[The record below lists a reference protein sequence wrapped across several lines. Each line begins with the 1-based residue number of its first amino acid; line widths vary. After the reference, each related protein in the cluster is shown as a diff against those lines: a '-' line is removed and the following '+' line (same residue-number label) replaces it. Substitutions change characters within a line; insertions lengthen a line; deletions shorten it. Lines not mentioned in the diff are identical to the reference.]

1 MAATEAS
8 KKATAQHTT
17 DDADTAAGPA
27 SASRTVAKK
36 TAKKAVKKAAKKT
49 VAKKAAKKTAKKATT
64 AAPKKAVKKTA
75 KKANQPAN
83 SSIEAADVTDAP
95 ASNGGAATDAPAK
108 KTAKKATKKTTSG
121 TGTKAT
127 KKTAKKAAK
136 KTTAKSAASEDT
148 NATAVVRKAKG
159 LVDGADGDDVDN
171 DVLDPDL
178 QDDTLDDDLD
188 APIEDDSDDEYTDL
202 PADEDDEDT
211 DDSDD
216 EEDDGSS
223 VWDEDESAALR
234 QARKDAE
241 LTASADSVRAY
252 LKQIG
257 KVALL
262 DAEQEVSLAKRIEA
276 GLYATY
282 RMELME
288 DPETPTK
295 ERLSP
300 AMKRDLRA
308 IARDGRKAK
317 NHLLE
322 ANLRLVVSLAKRYT
336 GRGMAFLDL
345 IQEGNL
351 GLIRA
356 VEKFDYT
363 KGYKFSTYA
372 TWWIRQAITR
382 AMADQARTIRIPVH
396 MVEVINK
403 LGRIQ
408 RELLQDLGRE
418 PTPLELAKE
427 MDITEDKVLEIQQY
441 AREPISLDQTI
452 GDEGDSQLGDFIE
465 DSEAVVAVDAVSF
478 TLLQDQLQDVLK
490 TLSEREAGVVR
501 LRFGLTDGMPRTLD
515 EIGQVYG
522 VTRER
527 IRQIESKTMSKLRHP
542 SRSQV
547 LRDYLE

>member
-1 MAATEAS
+1 MPNKTESMGNEIKSQIATLLLKGAENGSVTEDDVQGMLKDISVSEEQLNAVYGILREQGINVVS
-8 KKATAQHTT
+8 ADDDVVIGADDDDLSAGT
-17 DDADTAAGPA
+17 DD
-27 SASRTVAKK
+27 
-36 TAKKAVKKAAKKT
+36 
-49 VAKKAAKKTAKKATT
+49 
-64 AAPKKAVKKTA
+64 
-75 KKANQPAN
+75 
-83 SSIEAADVTDAP
+83 
-95 ASNGGAATDAPAK
+95 
-108 KTAKKATKKTTSG
+108 
-121 TGTKAT
+121 
-127 KKTAKKAAK
+127 
-136 KTTAKSAASEDT
+136 
-148 NATAVVRKAKG
+148 
-159 LVDGADGDDVDN
+159 
-171 DVLDPDL
+171 
-178 QDDTLDDDLD
+178 LDDDLD
-188 APIEDDSDDEYTDL
+188 
-202 PADEDDEDT
+202 DEDNEDH
-211 DDSDD
+211 DIR
-216 EEDDGSS
+216 
-223 VWDEDESAALR
+223 VAKRA
-234 QARKDAE
+234 DAE
-241 LTASADSVRAY
+241 MAAAKPKKKSRSRTSRSRSRTRGVDASTVMLTGDPVRMY
-252 LKQIG
+252 LKEIG
-257 KVALL
+257 KVDLL
-262 DAEQEVSLAKRIEA
+262 TAADEVDLAMKIEA
-276 GLYATY
+276 GLEASNKLEAAENGEI
-282 RMELME
+282 ELTRAEMR
-288 DPETPTK
+288 
-295 ERLSP
+295 RLT
-300 AMKRDLRA
+300 RVENVGLE
-308 IARDGRKAK
+308 AK
-317 NHLLE
+317 QALIS
-322 ANLRLVVSLAKRYT
+322 ANLRLVVSIAKRYV
-336 GRGMAFLDL
+336 GRGMLFLDL